1 MTDPDPRPVA
11 AAATDP
17 AQPVTIA
24 DIAAFTTRHA
34 RLRPPALGGD
44 PAEYTALLAH
54 KAKLLARIADQH
66 ARTDPAHAG
75 ETREITERAQRAVTA
90 RHTADAHD
98 TTNVKDLQSP
108 SSPGWGISLSNTGE
122 FRRASS
128 PSVGHDGPA
137 AHDHRAPVG
146 RRRYRRSRGIRH
158 HGCKSHRLRA
168 AQDRRTTRQRGVHDR
183 HVEPESRHRTRRRRE
198 VDRGIPYRR
207 GTDRYLG
214 IHLCAQVWRP
224 RRRL

>member
-24 DIAAFTTRHA
+24 DIAAFTTRLA

-75 ETREITERAQRAVTA
+75 ETREIAERAQRAVTA

-128 PSVGHDGPA
+128 
-137 AHDHRAPVG
+137 
-146 RRRYRRSRGIRH
+146 
-158 HGCKSHRLRA
+158 
-168 AQDRRTTRQRGVHDR
+168 
-183 HVEPESRHRTRRRRE
+183 
-198 VDRGIPYRR
+198 RR
-207 GTDRYLG
+207 GGCLG
-214 IHLCAQVWRP
+214 LAAVGDPGPLQPVVELTGAVGVIAVHA
-224 RRRL
+224 RLLGVLGRS

>member
-66 ARTDPAHAG
+66 ARTNPAHAG

-128 PSVGHDGPA
+128 RAGGGSSLPLLARYLPA
-137 AHDHRAPVG
+137 L
-146 RRRYRRSRGIRH
+146 RRGQH
-158 HGCKSHRLRA
+158 A
-168 AQDRRTTRQRGVHDR
+168 AD
-183 HVEPESRHRTRRRRE
+183 RE
-198 VDRGIPYRR
+198 VDAEQSAAAVGGVRVADTRLMAAADVPTTGSMS
-207 GTDRYLG
+207 
-214 IHLCAQVWRP
+214 
-224 RRRL
+224 RRRLDGRRDARGHQGTVATTPAACSRSTMVKVSSLQ